1 MDEFREA
8 QANLRPPGVAGWW
21 VKVLDEVDA
30 DRAEALLA
38 AAADPEISNRAIALV
53 VSGWGFPVTRE
64 KVAHWRRN
72 HVG

>member
-8 QANLRPPGVAGWW
+8 QANLKRPGVRGWW
-21 VKVLDEVDA
+21 VKVLDEVDEE
-30 DRAEALLA
+30 RAAALLA
-38 AAADPEISNRAIALV
+38 AAADPNISHKAIAVV
-53 VSGWGFPVTRE
+53 VSGWGFPVNRE